1 MDDCEPVRFGNFDKG
16 QQIQL
21 AIEAQG
27 WRAARIGEN

>member
-27 WRAARIGEN
+27 SGSNREN